1 MVLHYQESLNEISRF
16 SLNLSGSNIP
26 SGLAL
31 IKYVRCGINP
41 NSQDMETIQKAFQFP
56 FGTF

>member
-31 IKYVRCGINP
+31 IKSRK
-41 NSQDMETIQKAFQFP
+41 ST
-56 FGTF
+56 